1 MKIIDSKI
9 IEVCNKAESMAK
21 AAVELGIH
29 FNTLKRRA
37 IELGCYSTNPYG
49 KGIKKPKRDG
59 FDKIALSEILS
70 GKHPQ
75 YQTNKIRVRLI
86 KEGIKEQK
94 CEVCGI
100 IDWNGKP
107 VSFELDHI
115 DGNRT
120 NHKLENLRIICP
132 NCHSQTETYR
142 ARNTKRGIS

>member
-1 MKIIDSKI
+1 M
-9 IEVCNKAESMAK
+9 
-21 AAVELGIH
+21 
-29 FNTLKRRA
+29 
-37 IELGCYSTNPYG
+37 GCYSTNPYG
-49 KGIKKPKRDG
+49 KGIKKPKREG

-115 DGNRT
+115 DGNSD
-120 NHKLENLRIICP
+120 NNKLSNLRLLCP
-132 NCHSQTETYR
+132 NCHSQTETYGSKGVG
-142 ARNTKRGIS
+142 ARYKKNNWY